1 MGGESG
7 AGLFAEGTAQA
18 DGAGH
23 CKIAGGVAAGL
34 FAAQCFAVYD
44 EGSGGTAGDFHDGGA
59 REIVSRAGALAGED
73 AASVIAKRN
82 GGGNGN
88 DNGNDNG
95 KKQKHGSEDL
105 PLQRQTE
112 AGFAALGVGAIFQ
125 GEFAAVGFGDL
136 AAEYQANAG
145 AAAFSGEEGDEEVGG
160 VG

>member
-1 MGGESG
+1 M
-7 AGLFAEGTAQA
+7 
-18 DGAGH
+18 
-23 CKIAGGVAAGL
+23 
-34 FAAQCFAVYD
+34 
-44 EGSGGTAGDFHDGGA
+44 
-59 REIVSRAGALAGED
+59 
-73 AASVIAKRN
+73 IAKRN

-136 AAEYQANAG
+136 AAEDQADAG
-145 AAAFSGEEGDEEVGG
+145 AVWLGGEEGDEEIGG
-160 VG
+160 VGDAGAVVEDAYVDVGALARPGDLHAASRF